1 MSRVRNLHNQALT
14 CANQA
19 KEALSRGDAATAERL
34 FLDASTYETEAA
46 SLISITPENEPTRS
60 ILYLGAASFAW
71 SGKDLS
77 EAERLCACGL
87 AGFPQNSTQNDLYKL
102 IDEIKYE
109 LIWRKQANAIEDAE
123 LSMRLYGDGIRF
135 GSAPLKSVLKRV
147 ESLAALCSRTVQR
160 IVGKP
165 YDDIRKKDSNARP
178 FMTEMAVDT
187 PGSFGVKL
195 KFSRLVGEQ
204 ISFLQPEPNI
214 VLNDIIKNIDLMTS
228 GDFATLQKNI
238 PDESYLVNF
247 IAAAKEIAPDGTT
260 IRTVGLAT
268 KNKKISFNVG
278 KVELK
283 QYTEEAIPSLVA
295 TKKDYP
301 DILRGYLDIADR
313 KRGTL
318 TLTDEEGKE
327 YRTKVKSGLE
337 EVARKYFGSFVEVEY
352 SKKGSSIV
360 LTDIQSLEEIEG

>member
-1 MSRVRNLHNQALT
+1 MSRVRDLHNQAL
-14 CANQA
+14 ASAEQA
-19 KEALSRGDAATAERL
+19 KEALSRGDTVAAEKL
-34 FLDASTYETEAA
+34 FLAASAHEAEAA
-46 SLISITPENEPTRS
+46 SLIAIAPDNEPTRS

-71 SGKDLS
+71 SGKNLT
-77 EAERLCACGL
+77 EAERLCAYGL
-87 AGFPQNSTQNDLYKL
+87 AGFPQNSTKNDLYKL

-109 LIWRKQANAIEDAE
+109 LIWREQATEMEDAE

-147 ESLAALCSRTVQR
+147 ESLAALCTRTVQR
-160 IVGKP
+160 IAGKP

-178 FMTEMAVDT
+178 FMAEMAVDI

-195 KFSRLVGEQ
+195 KFSRLAGEQ
-204 ISFLQPEPNI
+204 ISFFQPDPNA
-214 VLNDIIKNIDLMTS
+214 VLNDIIKNIDLMTN
-228 GDFATLQKNI
+228 GNFDALQKNI

-247 IAAAKEIAPDGTT
+247 IAAAKEIAPDGAT

-268 KNKKISFNVG
+268 KNNKTSFNVG
-278 KVELK
+278 KLDLK
-283 QYTEEAIPSLVA
+283 QSAEEAIPSLVSTA
-295 TKKDYP
+295 KDYP
-301 DILRGYLDIADR
+301 DRLRGYLDVADR

-352 SKKGSSIV
+352 SKKGRSII

>member
-1 MSRVRNLHNQALT
+1 MSRVRNHHNQALA

-19 KEALSRGDAATAERL
+19 KEALSLGDTAAAERL
-34 FLDASTYETEAA
+34 FLEASAYEAEAA
-46 SLISITPENEPTRS
+46 SLISIAPENEPTRS

-71 SGKDLS
+71 SGKNLS
-77 EAERLCACGL
+77 EAERLCAYGL
-87 AGFPQNSTQNDLYKL
+87 AGFPQNSTRNDLYKL

-109 LIWRKQANAIEDAE
+109 LIWREQAAAMEDAE

-160 IVGKP
+160 IVGNP

-178 FMTEMAVDT
+178 FMAEMAVDA

-204 ISFLQPEPNI
+204 ISLFQPEPEV

-228 GDFATLQKNI
+228 GDFETLQKNI

-247 IAAAKEIAPDGTT
+247 IAAAKEIAPDGAT

-278 KVELK
+278 KIELK
-283 QYTEEAIPSLVA
+283 QSSEEAIPSLVP

-301 DILRGYLDIADR
+301 DRLRGYLDVADR

-352 SKKGSSIV
+352 SKKGRAIV
-360 LTDIQSLEEIEG
+360 LTDIQSLEEVEG